1 MANFAELD
9 EQTYRKRQC
18 TVISKV
24 FNYRRLEF
32 VAEYNPKKIAVIN
45 IKDLDGV
52 KNAINI
58 ITPDGSKIFQ
68 SITAAGKTEW
78 IEQFE
83 VALKWDQQ
91 QKKSKKGPA
100 PQPPK
105 NKVAN
110 TPPTSEKSVDLTPTE
125 TPPKTI
131 PEGNSVSEL
140 INTSADEIQT
150 YIAQRHFEEAE
161 SLVKRCQ
168 ELLSQNKNVE
178 NANELELKVQ
188 QLEKQLTEVLL
199 QELSKCHARN
209 LQVALRSS
217 RRCLQ
222 ILVNMGKARQACG
235 TLLKVCSIAL
245 RTAQREARKNNA
257 EISELFFCD
266 LAQVACEFL
275 QSFETQPACV
285 SGK

>member
-1 MANFAELD
+1 M
-9 EQTYRKRQC
+9 
-18 TVISKV
+18 
-24 FNYRRLEF
+24 
-32 VAEYNPKKIAVIN
+32 AEYNPKKIAVIN

-68 SITAAGKTEW
+68 SITAAGKAEW

-83 VALKWDQQ
+83 VAFKWDQQ

-110 TPPTSEKSVDLTPTE
+110 TPPLSEKSVDLTPTQ
-125 TPPKTI
+125 PMPSKFNGNNG
-131 PEGNSVSEL
+131 PEW
-140 INTSADEIQT
+140 IYTATDEIQT
-150 YIAQRHFEEAE
+150 FIAQRHFEEAE
-161 SLVKRCQ
+161 MLVKRCQ
-168 ELLSQNKNVE
+168 DLLSEDKSFDIAME
-178 NANELELKVQ
+178 IESKVQ
-188 QLEKQLTEVLL
+188 QLEKQLMEVLL

-235 TLLKVCSIAL
+235 TLLKVCSLAL
-245 RTAQREARKNNA
+245 RTAQREARKNNT

-275 QSFETQPACV
+275 SSFETQPACV
-285 SGK
+285 SGKHMIIFFNVIYFP

>member
-1 MANFAELD
+1 M
-9 EQTYRKRQC
+9 
-18 TVISKV
+18 
-24 FNYRRLEF
+24 EF

-58 ITPDGSKIFQ
+58 ITPDGTKIFQ
-68 SITAAGKTEW
+68 SITAAGKAEW

-100 PQPPK
+100 PQPPQSK
-105 NKVAN
+105 GVG
-110 TPPTSEKSVDLTPTE
+110 TPTTSEKSVDISAPE
-125 TPPKTI
+125 VPPSKL
-131 PEGNSVSEL
+131 PENIGPEW
-140 INTSADEIQT
+140 IYTAADEIQT
-150 YIAQRHFEEAE
+150 FIAQRHFEEAE
-161 SLVKRCQ
+161 SLIKRCQ
-168 ELLSQNKNVE
+168 EHLGQDKNFE
-178 NANELELKVQ
+178 NAMEIESKIRK
-188 QLEKQLTEVLL
+188 LEKDLTDVLL

-217 RRCLQ
+217 RRVLL

-235 TLLKVCSIAL
+235 TLLRVCSTAL
-245 RTAQREARKNNA
+245 RSAQREARKNNA

-266 LAQVACEFL
+266 LAQVSCEFL
-275 QSFETQPACV
+275 ASFESQPACV
-285 SGK
+285 SGKLIKYVLNKWQFS

>member
-1 MANFAELD
+1 M
-9 EQTYRKRQC
+9 
-18 TVISKV
+18 
-24 FNYRRLEF
+24 EF
-32 VAEYNPKKIAVIN
+32 VAEYDPKKIAVIN

-68 SITAAGKTEW
+68 SITAAGKSEW
-78 IEQFE
+78 IEQLE
-83 VALKWDQQ
+83 VAFRWDQQ
-91 QKKSKKGPA
+91 QKKTHKKGPA

-105 NKVAN
+105 NKVAH
-110 TPPTSEKSVDLTPTE
+110 TPTSEKSIDLSSADGQASKIVE
-125 TPPKTI
+125 ENYG
-131 PEGNSVSEL
+131 PEW
-140 INTSADEIQT
+140 IHTATDEIQT
-150 YIAQRHFEEAE
+150 FIAQRHFEDAE

-168 ELLSQNKNVE
+168 EYLQHDKGFV
-178 NANELELKVQ
+178 NATEIDLKIQ
-188 QLEKQLTEVLL
+188 QLEKQLMEVLL

-275 QSFETQPACV
+275 ASFESQPACV
-285 SGK
+285 SGKWT